1 MQNKTGVLE
10 QIRHLLSQN
19 VNIIR
24 DGWSSLFQI
33 LSPVNYEGDSE
44 ILQTS
49 FSVLNLPCNDDFHL
63 VPQSSLSGCV
73 EIIFQFAASDADI
86 NISLSAFDLLWV
98 VVRVMDNVAESWK
111 SLMEKVLLL
120 IQDPRGD
127 VSQCAVRTIGR

>member
-49 FSVLNLPCNDDFHL
+49 FSVLNLICNDDFHL

-127 VSQCAVRTIGR
+127 VSQCAVRTFGR